1 MMLLRHSFFARA
13 GVRPVMGPMVDRF
26 VGHCLG
32 WFLGRLQAPK
42 LGQLMVLLCGCV
54 LSATVMAQ
62 SMTVIRPAEL
72 KADRFLDAA
81 TLTTLSSG
89 AVVDALRSEAGW
101 VQVRAAGQQGWVRAM
116 ALKGAGA
123 QVASVA
129 QVESGRSGNNNAM
142 STTGIRAI
150 PKASRHALIIGVG
163 EYKVSGVMPLKGVP
177 NDMQSAKQMA
187 LAMSIPEDN
196 ITYLRDQEATGD
208 QIRKAIQDLNARVR
222 PGDRVFVYY
231 SGHGTR
237 WVDPKGNPDHCT
249 EGLLSTDGQAIT
261 NAEVGELLA
270 PIANKTDKLMVFYDA
285 CHSGGIANQPLRTR
299 SLGAGASQLTPKFVG
314 ALSSEACAKP
324 TNMKTRALSTEL
336 GAKGILPEN
345 IVSIAAARPDEVSFD
360 DARSGGLATVAWRDC
375 MLGKAKDLDQSGS
388 ISVAEITRCA
398 QDSLTQK
405 LSQYPDILGQH
416 MTIGGNKD
424 FIPTFQVASSS
435 SQLPAMSEVG
445 SSNANAS
452 STSPTAPSTPAAPAV
467 LPAPP
472 TQSVASLAPTEPQP
486 STQAVQPAQ
495 LLAQIHAQRDASRVL
510 QVSAQPKVMRIQQD
524 PLHLKIQ
531 SPRSGYLYIALAGS
545 DQKSMYLLF
554 PNSLDGDNWVQ
565 ANQTIELPR
574 PGWRVTAGG
583 PKGVNTVL
591 VMVADSP
598 RQTAQL
604 TGQKAGPFVKP
615 LLTMQGKSQLQVL
628 LGQSENSDQPVCQ
641 QGGRARNLSVETACS
656 DGFASALIQVEEV
669 DAR

>member
-1 MMLLRHSFFARA
+1 MFLPHFFS
-13 GVRPVMGPMVDRF
+13 
-26 VGHCLG
+26 
-32 WFLGRLQAPK
+32 LGRHPVAK
-42 LGQLMVLLCGCV
+42 LSVALAMCAV
-54 LSATVMAQ
+54 SAWVQAQ

-89 AVVDALRSEAGW
+89 AVVDAVRSEAGW
-101 VQVRAAGQQGWVRAM
+101 VQVKAAGKQGWVRAM
-116 ALKGAGA
+116 ALKGGA
-123 QVASVA
+123 AEVAAVA
-129 QVESGRSGNNNAM
+129 RVESGRTGNNNAM
-142 STTGIRAI
+142 STTGIRSV

-163 EYKVSGVMPLKGVP
+163 EYKVSGVTSLKGVP

-187 LAMSIPEDN
+187 MAMSIPEDN
-196 ITYLRDQEATGD
+196 ISYLRDHQATAD
-208 QIRKAIQDLNARVR
+208 QIRQAIQDLNARVR

-261 NAEVGELLA
+261 NTEVGELLS

-285 CHSGGIANQPLRTR
+285 CHSGGIASQPLRTR
-299 SLGAGASQLTPKFVG
+299 SLGASAGQLTPKFVG

-345 IVSIAAARPDEVSFD
+345 IVSIAASRPDEVSFD
-360 DARSGGLATVAWRDC
+360 DAKSGGLATVAWRDC

-388 ISVAEITRCA
+388 VSVAEITRCA
-398 QDSLTQK
+398 QDSLNQK
-405 LSQYPDILGQH
+405 LAQYPDILGQH
-416 MTIGGNKD
+416 MTIGGNKE
-424 FIPTFQVASSS
+424 FIPTFQVAS
-435 SQLPAMSEVG
+435 
-445 SSNANAS
+445 
-452 STSPTAPSTPAAPAV
+452 APNTAPAV
-467 LPAPP
+467 TPSVPPSQPA
-472 TQSVASLAPTEPQP
+472 ASLAPSEPEP

-495 LLAQIHAQRDASRVL
+495 LLAHIHAQRDATRVL
-510 QVSAQPKVMRIQQD
+510 TVSAQPSVMRIQQD
-524 PLHLKIQ
+524 PLRLKIQ

-545 DQKSMYLLF
+545 DQKSLYLLF
-554 PNSLDGDNWVQ
+554 PNSLDGDNYVQ

-574 PGWRVTAGG
+574 SGWRVTAGG

-598 RQTAQL
+598 RHVAQL
-604 TGQKAGPFVKP
+604 AGQKAGPFVKP
-615 LLTMQGKSQLQVL
+615 LLSLEGKSQLNTL
-628 LGQSENSDQPVCQ
+628 LGQSENSDQSVCQ
-641 QGGRARNLSVETACS
+641 QGGRSRNLSVETACS
-656 DGFASALIQVEEV
+656 DAFASALILVEEIE
-669 DAR
+669 AR